1 MGLSRTV
8 PAPAGRVVTA
18 FPRRAGQLVAI
29 LALIAGILGMHVI
42 TVNHSMHIAAA
53 ATASPKGAAHTSSAI
68 DSHDGHDGHRAAG
81 GHPHPALEQDATAQ
95 PPEPC
100 PGTCHSIRVTAASCT
115 LSATGGTMSAPLPG
129 STVFGAIPDADH
141 AGSVP
146 RPYSYLPGS
155 PTPGELSIS
164 RT

>member
-1 MGLSRTV
+1 M
-8 PAPAGRVVTA
+8 TA

-68 DSHDGHDGHRAAG
+68 DSHDGHDGHRRR
-81 GHPHPALEQDATAQ
+81 PHPALEQDATAQ
-95 PPEPC
+95 PPKPC